1 VRFGLLLF
9 GLAVAFGAAAQ
20 AGGGHDRRLA
30 AELVVMGGDLRRLLH
45 EPVGPRERQGL
56 EQRLAGALS
65 SLPLALRRAGT
76 DAAPVGELRMALKL
90 GDWHAMATGVDK
102 LKRRHPFD
110 ARRLL
115 GAKPTPEVLALGA
128 SIHKTTCASC
138 HDAPWGDVLLPAR
151 NLATQLQSMPAEEFA
166 ARLLLGVRGDK
177 TTALANPFS
186 DSELAALNQYLKSA
200 REP

>member
-1 VRFGLLLF
+1 MRLGLLLF
-9 GLAVAFGAAAQ
+9 GLAVVGCTTAARAEDAHQ
-20 AGGGHDRRLA
+20 RRVA
-30 AELVVMGGDLRRLLH
+30 AELVVIGGDLRRLIH

-65 SLPLALRRAGT
+65 SLPLALRRGGA
-76 DAAPVGELRMALKL
+76 DAAPVGELRMAVKQR
-90 GDWHAMATGVDK
+90 DWRAMATGVEM

-115 GAKPTPEVLALGA
+115 GAEPTPAVLALGA

-151 NLATQLQSMPAEEFA
+151 NLATQLKSMPAEEFA

-186 DSELAALNQYLKSA
+186 EGELAALIAWYAQA
-200 REP
+200 P